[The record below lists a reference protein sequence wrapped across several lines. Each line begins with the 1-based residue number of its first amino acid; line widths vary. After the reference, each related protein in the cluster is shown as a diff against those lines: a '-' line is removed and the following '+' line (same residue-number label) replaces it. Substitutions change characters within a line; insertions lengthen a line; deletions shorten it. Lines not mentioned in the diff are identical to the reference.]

1 MEKTR
6 SKFILILTAVILITG
21 FGLKYLITEALPQ
34 YSFSAFTSIPVFF
47 FLLGLG
53 LIDTLTG
60 INNTDGKKL
69 VNKYMLMRV
78 IKVLS
83 SLAFLLV
90 YWLINKREIKNLA
103 VAFIVFYMIF
113 LIFETWVYL
122 QVEKNMKK
130 NVEIKNDVTEDKA

>member
-53 LIDTLTG
+53 LIYMLTA

-90 YWLINKREIKNLA
+90 YWLINKREIKNFA

-122 QVEKNMKK
+122 QMEKNMKK

>member
-53 LIDTLTG
+53 LIYTLTG

-83 SLAFLLV
+83 SLAFLLI
-90 YWLINKREIKNLA
+90 YWLINKREIKNFA

-122 QVEKNMKK
+122 QVEKKMKK

>member
-53 LIDTLTG
+53 LIYMLTA

-90 YWLINKREIKNLA
+90 YWLINKREIKNFA

-130 NVEIKNDVTEDKA
+130 NVVIKNDVTEDKA

>member
-53 LIDTLTG
+53 LIYMLTA

-122 QVEKNMKK
+122 QVEKKMKK

>member
-53 LIDTLTG
+53 LIYTLTA

-69 VNKYMLMRV
+69 VNKYMLMRM

-83 SLAFLLV
+83 SLAFLFV
-90 YWLINKREIKNLA
+90 YWLINKREIKNFA

-122 QVEKNMKK
+122 QVEKKMKK
-130 NVEIKNDVTEDKA
+130 NLEIKNDVTEDKA

>member
-47 FLLGLG
+47 FLLGLA
-53 LIDTLTG
+53 LIYILTG
-60 INNTDGKKL
+60 INSTDGKKL

-122 QVEKNMKK
+122 QVEKKMKK

>member
-53 LIDTLTG
+53 LIYTLTG

-78 IKVLS
+78 IKVLL

-90 YWLINKREIKNLA
+90 YWLINKREIKNFA

-122 QVEKNMKK
+122 QVEKKMKK

>member
-53 LIDTLTG
+53 LIYMLTA

>member
-53 LIDTLTG
+53 LIYTLTA

-122 QVEKNMKK
+122 QVEKKMKK
-130 NVEIKNDVTEDKA
+130 NVEIKNDLTEDKA

>member
-21 FGLKYLITEALPQ
+21 FGVKYLITEALPQ
-34 YSFSAFTSIPVFF
+34 YSFTGFTSIPVFF
-47 FLLGLG
+47 FLLGMG
-53 LIDTLTG
+53 LIYTLTG
-60 INNTDGKKL
+60 INSTDGKKL
-69 VNKYMLMRV
+69 VNKYMVLRV

-83 SLAFLLV
+83 GLAFLLI
-90 YWLINKREIKNLA
+90 YWLINKREIKNFA

-130 NVEIKNDVTEDKA
+130 NVELKNDVTEDKA

>member
-53 LIDTLTG
+53 LIYTLTA

-83 SLAFLLV
+83 SLAFLFV
-90 YWLINKREIKNLA
+90 YWLINKREIKNFA

-122 QVEKNMKK
+122 QVEKKMKK

>member
-53 LIDTLTG
+53 LIYTLTA

-90 YWLINKREIKNLA
+90 YWLINKREIKNFA

-130 NVEIKNDVTEDKA
+130 NVVIKNDVTEDKA

>member
-1 MEKTR
+1 
-6 SKFILILTAVILITG
+6 
-21 FGLKYLITEALPQ
+21 
-34 YSFSAFTSIPVFF
+34 
-47 FLLGLG
+47 
-53 LIDTLTG
+53 
-60 INNTDGKKL
+60 
-69 VNKYMLMRV
+69 MRV

-90 YWLINKREIKNLA
+90 YWLINKREIKNFA

-122 QVEKNMKK
+122 QVEKKMKK

>member
-47 FLLGLG
+47 FLVGLG
-53 LIDTLTG
+53 LIYTLTG

>member
-21 FGLKYLITEALPQ
+21 FGVKYLITEALPQ
-34 YSFSAFTSIPVFF
+34 YSFTGFTSIPVFF
-47 FLLGLG
+47 FLLGMG
-53 LIDTLTG
+53 LIYTLTG
-60 INNTDGKKL
+60 INSTDGKKL
-69 VNKYMLMRV
+69 VNKYMLLRV

-83 SLAFLLV
+83 GLALLLI
-90 YWLINKREIKNLA
+90 YWLINKREIKNFA

-130 NVEIKNDVTEDKA
+130 NVELKNDVTEDKA

>member
-53 LIDTLTG
+53 LIYTLTG

-83 SLAFLLV
+83 SLSFLLV
-90 YWLINKREIKNLA
+90 YWLINKREIKNFA

>member
-53 LIDTLTG
+53 LIYTLTG

-83 SLAFLLV
+83 SLAFLLI
-90 YWLINKREIKNLA
+90 YWLINKREIKNFA

>member
-53 LIDTLTG
+53 LIYTLTG

-122 QVEKNMKK
+122 QVEKKMKK

>member
-53 LIDTLTG
+53 LIYTLTA

-122 QVEKNMKK
+122 QVEKKMKK
-130 NVEIKNDVTEDKA
+130 KVEIKNDVTEDKA

>member
-53 LIDTLTG
+53 LIYMLTA

-83 SLAFLLV
+83 SLAFLLI
-90 YWLINKREIKNLA
+90 YWLINKREIKNFA

-130 NVEIKNDVTEDKA
+130 NVEIKNDVTEDKT

>member
-53 LIDTLTG
+53 LIYTLTG

-103 VAFIVFYMIF
+103 MAFIVFYMIF

-122 QVEKNMKK
+122 QVEKKMKK

>member
-53 LIDTLTG
+53 LIYTLTA

-122 QVEKNMKK
+122 QVEKKMKK

>member
-53 LIDTLTG
+53 LIYTLTG
-60 INNTDGKKL
+60 INNTDGKIL

-122 QVEKNMKK
+122 QVEKKMKK

>member
-53 LIDTLTG
+53 LIYTLTA

-90 YWLINKREIKNLA
+90 YWLINKREIKNFA

-122 QVEKNMKK
+122 QVEKKMKK

>member
-21 FGLKYLITEALPQ
+21 FGLKYLITEALSQ

-53 LIDTLTG
+53 LIYTLTA

-83 SLAFLLV
+83 SLAFLLI
-90 YWLINKREIKNLA
+90 YWLINKREIKNFA

>member
-53 LIDTLTG
+53 LIYTLTG

>member
-21 FGLKYLITEALPQ
+21 FGLKYLIIEALPQ

-53 LIDTLTG
+53 LIYTLTA

-90 YWLINKREIKNLA
+90 YWLINKREIKNFA

-122 QVEKNMKK
+122 QVEKKMKK

>member
-53 LIDTLTG
+53 LIYTLTG

-122 QVEKNMKK
+122 QVEKKMKK
-130 NVEIKNDVTEDKA
+130 NLEIKNDVTEDKA

>member
-53 LIDTLTG
+53 LIYMLTA

-83 SLAFLLV
+83 SLAFLLI
-90 YWLINKREIKNLA
+90 YWLINKREIKNFA

-122 QVEKNMKK
+122 QEEKNMKK

>member
-53 LIDTLTG
+53 LIYMLTA

-83 SLAFLLV
+83 SLAFLLI
-90 YWLINKREIKNLA
+90 YWLINKREIKNFA

>member
-53 LIDTLTG
+53 LIYTLTA

-69 VNKYMLMRV
+69 VNNYMLMRV

>member
-53 LIDTLTG
+53 LIYMLTA

-90 YWLINKREIKNLA
+90 YWLINKREIKNFA

-122 QVEKNMKK
+122 QVEKKMKK

>member
-53 LIDTLTG
+53 LIYMLTA

-83 SLAFLLV
+83 SLAFLLI
-90 YWLINKREIKNLA
+90 YWLINKREIKNFA

-130 NVEIKNDVTEDKA
+130 NLEIKNDVTEDKA

>member
-53 LIDTLTG
+53 LIYMLTA

-122 QVEKNMKK
+122 QVEKKMKK
-130 NVEIKNDVTEDKA
+130 DVEIKNDVTEDKA

>member
-53 LIDTLTG
+53 LIYTLTG

-90 YWLINKREIKNLA
+90 YWLINKREIKNFA

-130 NVEIKNDVTEDKA
+130 NLEIKNDVTEDKA

>member
-53 LIDTLTG
+53 LIYMLTA

-83 SLAFLLV
+83 SLAFLLI
-90 YWLINKREIKNLA
+90 YWLINKREIKNFA

-122 QVEKNMKK
+122 QVEKKMKK

>member
-21 FGLKYLITEALPQ
+21 FGLKYVITEALPQ

-53 LIDTLTG
+53 LIYTLTG

-90 YWLINKREIKNLA
+90 YWLINKREIKNFA

-122 QVEKNMKK
+122 QVEKKMKK

>member
-53 LIDTLTG
+53 LIYTLTA

>member
-53 LIDTLTG
+53 LIYTLTG

-90 YWLINKREIKNLA
+90 YWLINKREIKNMA

-122 QVEKNMKK
+122 QVEKKMKK